1 MAAYFDSITDEQWL
15 LIEQSKLFF
24 VATVDPTRLDSAALD
39 ALVGPVNISPKG
51 GVPLHIV
58 DRNHVAYLDYVG
70 SGNETA
76 THLNAG
82 SPITVMVC
90 SFDENA
96 AIVRLYGTGTMTPI
110 ADSPIG
116 PQLLATDS
124 KSSGL
129 QPRQV
134 IDIFIEKTST
144 SCGYGVPL
152 MELVRDRCADD
163 RGKQYK
169 TYRQKRD

>member
-1 MAAYFDSITDEQWL
+1 MAAYFDSITDEQLL
-15 LIEQSKLFF
+15 LIEQSNLFF
-24 VATVDPTRLDSAALD
+24 VATVDPTRLASVASEG
-39 ALVGPVNISPKG
+39 LVGPVNMSPKG
-51 GVPLHIV
+51 GVPLHVV
-58 DRNHVAYLDYVG
+58 DRNHIAYLDYVG

-96 AIVRLYGTGTMTPI
+96 AIVRLYGTGIVTPI
-110 ADSPIG
+110 TDSPIG
-116 PQLLATDS
+116 ELVLATDS

-134 IDIFIEKTST
+134 IDIFVEKTST

-152 MELVRDRCADD
+152 MEFVQDRRTND
-163 RGKQYK
+163 RSKRYK
-169 TYRQKRD
+169 TYRK